1 MLAKSRRFHLRIALL
16 FSVLSALIVSGL
28 APATAADLSDASISG
43 KLTAPAGVNLASTQ
57 VYAYTADG
65 YSWAGSGQ
73 VNDDGTYSVSG
84 LPAGAYKIQFSGS
97 NGSGGMDHWYS
108 GATSHE
114 TATPVTLAAGQS
126 LTGINAT
133 LVKGASIGGLVTA
146 PEGVDLTRVYV
157 SLESAGTDWYSAS
170 GSVNP
175 DGSYALRGL
184 PSGSYRVQFNGGGS
198 GAVTQWHAGAA
209 SRDTATPVTVTAGQ
223 DLTGIN
229 ATLVRGASISGTV
242 FVPAGFDPSTIQVEA
257 VPDGGSTIN
266 YGYVGAG
273 GAYTVSGLPAGSYK
287 LKYSGY
293 NSGLLQ
299 QWYSGAAAVENA
311 TPVAVTAGQDRAGIN
326 VTLAA
331 GGSISGTVT
340 VPAGTN
346 ISTLQA
352 TVYEAAGTRPNY
364 VTSASVNADG
374 TYKVNG
380 LRSGS
385 YKIQFL
391 GPDSGLL
398 EQWYSTASS
407 YEAATP
413 VAVTEGQD
421 QGAVNASLVK
431 GASISGKVT
440 SAAGVD
446 VSRVQ
451 ASLYRAD
458 AVSYVTSRQ
467 IGADGSFSF
476 GGLPAGSYKIQF
488 SAGSSGA
495 LSQWYGGT
503 ASSVEAAT
511 VVVTSSQEL
520 ALTDTTLVK
529 GGSIGGTVTAPA
541 GVTLTGVRVYAYNVD
556 NFRAYPA
563 SATVHADGTYKL
575 AGLAPGNYVVQF
587 SGYGTGALEQWHANG
602 TSRETATVLALTA
615 GQDVLDINATLVK
628 GASISGKVTVPAGVD
643 VSSVYVSAT
652 GEGSQYGTS
661 ANVNTDGTYKV
672 IGLVAGSYKVK
683 FGNYNSGAL
692 DEWYNNVQTQE
703 AATPVVLAAGQ
714 DKTAVDATLA
724 KGAAISGK
732 VTLPEGVSSYSV
744 QVSVFKAADNT
755 PVNSV
760 QLSSDG
766 TYALRGL
773 PAGSYK
779 LQFGGYGSGA
789 LTQWYNK
796 ATSLATAT
804 PLNLTEGQSVTAIN
818 APLVKGGVISGKITA
833 PAGTSL
839 YASQIIATKTGAVDA
854 QSGYGSIGWDGTYSI
869 VGLETGTYKVRFLG
883 GQSGAE
889 DRWYGGATVETAK
902 AVAVS
907 AGQTVTGADIESVT
921 GATISGKVT
930 GSGTSGYYP
939 LSILDGSGKL
949 VKSGSTDG
957 TGNYSVVGLA
967 AGSYKVAFNRSSGFT
982 QDEAQYYQ
990 NQPESAGAGQAK
1002 AIPVTTGQAVP
1013 NIDATL
1019 TAGGSL
1025 TGTVLDK
1032 AGKPAANAFIQAY
1045 TPDGSLVTRSASTDT
1060 TGKYTLRG
1068 LTTGSY
1074 TIRVHSG
1081 LSGRGDLYSGN
1092 VTTEAKATKVS
1103 VVRGSTATHSLS
1115 YAAVVQTLTAPTPTV
1130 KGTAKVGYALTA
1142 TVGTWGPAPVA
1153 LKYQWKANGVAIT
1166 GATAT
1171 TFKPTAAQVG
1181 KTLTFT
1187 VTGTKTGYTTAAKT
1201 SAATGTVMAL
1211 NPVLTAPTPKIT
1223 GTAKVGY
1230 TLTAVPGTWGPAPVA
1245 LKYQWKANGIA
1256 ITGATAATFK
1266 STAAQLGKTLS
1277 VTVTGS
1283 KAGYNT
1289 AAKTSALT
1297 ARVAVGTLAVAVPKI
1312 MGTAKVGYTL
1322 TAVPGAWG
1330 PAPVTLKYQWK
1341 ANGIAITGAT
1351 ASTYKPA
1358 AAVIGKTLSVTVTGS
1373 KAGYTTAARTSAIT
1387 AKVAVGTLSAPVPVI
1402 SGTVRVG
1409 SPLTATGVWG
1419 PAPVT
1424 FKYQWK
1430 ANGVAIT
1437 GATAGTYTPTT
1448 AMLGKT
1454 LTVTVTGSKSGF
1466 TTVTK
1471 TSGVSVKVAVGVLTA
1486 PVPTISGTPTAGSV
1500 LTAVPGTW
1508 GPAPVTL
1515 TYQWYA
1521 NGMPISG
1528 EVNSTY
1534 TPMLPG
1540 YAISVTVTGT
1550 KSGFTTAAKTSAA
1563 TAPVA

>member
-1 MLAKSRRFHLRIALL
+1 M

-28 APATAADLSDASISG
+28 APANAVDLSDASISG

-57 VYAYTADG
+57 VYAYTSDS

-73 VNDDGTYSVSG
+73 VNDDGTYAVSG
-84 LPAGAYKIQFSGS
+84 LPAGAYKIQFNGS
-97 NGSGGMDHWYS
+97 NGAGTIDQWYS
-108 GATSHE
+108 GATSHQ
-114 TATPVTLAAGQS
+114 TATPVTLGAGQS

-133 LVKGASIGGLVTA
+133 LVKGASIGGKVTA
-146 PEGVDLTRVYV
+146 PSGVDLTRVYV
-157 SLESAGTDWYSAS
+157 SVESTGTDWYRGS

-175 DGSYALRGL
+175 DGSYAVRGL
-184 PSGSYRVQFNGGGS
+184 PSGTYKVEFSDGGS

-209 SRDTATPVTVTAGQ
+209 SRDTATPVTLTAGQ
-223 DLTGIN
+223 DVTGIN
-229 ATLVRGASISGTV
+229 ATLVRGASI
-242 FVPAGFDPSTIQVEA
+242 
-257 VPDGGSTIN
+257 N
-266 YGYVGAG
+266 
-273 GAYTVSGLPAGSYK
+273 
-287 LKYSGY
+287 
-293 NSGLLQ
+293 
-299 QWYSGAAAVENA
+299 
-311 TPVAVTAGQDRAGIN
+311 
-326 VTLAA
+326 
-331 GGSISGTVT
+331 GTVT
-340 VPAGTN
+340 VPAG
-346 ISTLQA
+346 IDASTLQA
-352 TVYEAAGTRPNY
+352 TVYEAAGTRANY
-364 VTSASVNADG
+364 VTSASVNTDG
-374 TYKVNG
+374 TYKVTG

-391 GPDSGLL
+391 GWETGLL
-398 EQWYSTASS
+398 EQWYSAASS
-407 YEAATP
+407 FEAATP

-421 QGAVNASLVK
+421 QSGVNASLIK

-446 VSRVQ
+446 LGRVQ
-451 ASLYRAD
+451 AYLFRAD
-458 AVSYVTSRQ
+458 GISYVTSRQ
-467 IGADGSFSF
+467 VSADGSFTF
-476 GGLPAGSYKIQF
+476 GGLVAGSYKVQF

-495 LSQWYGGT
+495 LSQWYGGA
-503 ASSVEAAT
+503 ASSAEGTAVD
-511 VVVTSSQEL
+511 VTSSQEL
-520 ALTDTTLVK
+520 ALTDTVLVK
-529 GGSIGGTVTAPA
+529 GASIGGTVTAPA
-541 GVTLTGVRVYAYNVD
+541 GVALTAVWVYAYNAD

-563 SATVHADGTYKL
+563 STMVQADGTYKL
-575 AGLAPGNYVVQF
+575 TGLAQGNYVLQF
-587 SGYGTGALEQWHANG
+587 SGSNSGALDLWHSNG
-602 TSRETATVLALTA
+602 TSRETATPLSLAA
-615 GQDVLDINATLVK
+615 GQDVSGVNTTLVK
-628 GASISGKVTVPAGVD
+628 GATISGKVTVPAGVSLSG
-643 VSSVYVSAT
+643 VSVRAT
-652 GEGSQYGTS
+652 SEGTPFTTS
-661 ANVNTDGTYKV
+661 ASLNADGTYTVRGLPAGTYKV
-672 IGLVAGSYKVK
+672 QFA
-683 FGNYNSGAL
+683 NYNSGAL
-692 DEWYNNVQTQE
+692 DEWYNNVLTQA

-724 KGAAISGK
+724 VGAAISGK
-732 VTLPEGVSSYSV
+732 VTLPAGVSSYSV

-755 PVNSV
+755 PVTSV

-766 TYALRGL
+766 TYTLRGL

-779 LQFGGYGSGA
+779 LQFGGHGSGA

-804 PLNLTEGQSVTAIN
+804 PLTLTEGQSATAIN
-818 APLVKGGVISGKITA
+818 ATLVKGGAISGKITA

-854 QSGYGSIGWDGTYSI
+854 QSVYGNIVWDGTYSI

-902 AVAVS
+902 AVAIS
-907 AGQTVTGADIESVT
+907 AGQSVTGADIEFVT

-1002 AIPVTTGQAVP
+1002 AIPLTSGQSAQ

-1019 TAGGSL
+1019 TAGGSV

-1045 TPDGSLVTRSASTDT
+1045 TPDGSLVTRSVSTDAA
-1060 TGKYTLRG
+1060 GNYTLKG
-1068 LTTGSY
+1068 LTTGNY
-1074 TIRVHSG
+1074 TLRVHSG
-1081 LSGRGDLYSGN
+1081 TSGRGDLYSGN
-1092 VTTEAKATKVS
+1092 VTTEASATKVS
-1103 VVRGSTATHSLS
+1103 VVRGKATTHNLS
-1115 YAAVVQTLTAPTPTV
+1115 YALGVQNLTAPTPTV

-1142 TVGTWGPAPVA
+1142 TVGTWGPAPVT

-1171 TFKPTAAQVG
+1171 TFKPMSAQVG

-1187 VTGTKTGYTTAAKT
+1187 ATGTKTGYTTATKT
-1201 SAATGTVMAL
+1201 STATGTVMAL

-1230 TLTAVPGTWGPAPVA
+1230 TLSAVPGTWGPAPVT

-1256 ITGATAATFK
+1256 VTGATAATFK
-1266 STAAQLGKTLS
+1266 ATAAQLGKTLT

-1297 ARVAVGTLAVAVPKI
+1297 TKVAVGTLAVAVPKI
-1312 MGTAKVGYTL
+1312 TGTARVGYTL

-1341 ANGIAITGAT
+1341 ANGIAITAAT
-1351 ASTYKPA
+1351 ASTYKPV

-1373 KAGYTTAARTSAIT
+1373 KAGYTTVTKASAIT
-1387 AKVAVGTLSAPVPVI
+1387 ARVAVGTLSAPVPVI
-1402 SGTVRVG
+1402 SGALRVG
-1409 SPLTATGVWG
+1409 SVLTATGAWG

-1424 FKYQWK
+1424 LKYQWK

-1437 GATAGTYTPTT
+1437 GATASTYTPTT

-1454 LTVTVTGSKSGF
+1454 LAVTVTGSKSGF
-1466 TTVTK
+1466 STVTK
-1471 TSGVSVKVAVGVLTA
+1471 TSAVSVKVGVGVLTA
-1486 PVPTISGTPTAGSV
+1486 PVPTISGTPTAGSI
-1500 LTAVPGTW
+1500 LTAVPGAW
-1508 GPAPVTL
+1508 GPAPVSL

-1528 EVNSTY
+1528 EVKSTY
-1534 TPMLPG
+1534 TPLLPG
-1540 YAISVTVTGT
+1540 YAISVSVTGT
-1550 KSGFTTAAKTSAA
+1550 KSGFTSAEKTSAP
-1563 TAPVA
+1563 TAPVT